1 MTSLYKSNPDFWESL
16 DKILD
21 SKEIVVERP
30 KGSRHPQYP
39 EFIYPLDYGYVQD
52 TKSSDGMEL
61 DVWLGTLNQQKVTG
75 VLVITDLVK
84 IDTEQK
90 VLYGCT
96 EKEMENIYEISNQH
110 LMNSILLIRNT
121 QK

>member
-1 MTSLYKSNPDFWESL
+1 MNRLFKSNPDFWENL

-21 SKEIVVERP
+21 SKEIVIERP

-39 EFIYPLDYGYVQD
+39 EFIYPLDYGYIQN
-52 TKSSDGMEL
+52 TKASDGMEL
-61 DVWLGTLNQQKVTG
+61 DVWLGTLTPQKVTG
-75 VLVITDLVK
+75 LLVITDLVK
-84 IDTEQK
+84 MDTEQK

-96 EKEMENIYEISNQH
+96 ENEMENIYKISNQH
-110 LMNSILLIRNT
+110 LMNSILLIRDT